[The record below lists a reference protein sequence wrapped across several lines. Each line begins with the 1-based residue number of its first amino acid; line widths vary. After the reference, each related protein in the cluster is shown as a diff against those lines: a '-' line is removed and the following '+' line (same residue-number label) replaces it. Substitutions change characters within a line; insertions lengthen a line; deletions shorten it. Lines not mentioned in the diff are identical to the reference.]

1 LKPVHYSTQNI
12 GDIIL
17 RGVNIHRIKIGD
29 ILYLRLDFLNLKIE
43 EEIEVEIEV
52 VAIENGKYY
61 IKTLRAFKRID
72 ERTRVIIPDG
82 FTQYFKLGDLNDTI
96 FKTPKYL

>member
-1 LKPVHYSTQNI
+1 MRNLEE
-12 GDIIL
+12 IIR
-17 RGVNIHRIKIGD
+17 RGANVNRIKVGD

-43 EEIEVEIEV
+43 EEIEVVDIQD
-52 VAIENGKYY
+52 GKYF

-72 ERTRVIIPDG
+72 ERTRLIIPDAYIQF
-82 FTQYFKLGDLNDTI
+82 FTLNDVDDTI